1 MTTKATLKLDGYEAY
16 FEELV
21 KAGKDIDPVAEE
33 GLDKGA
39 DIIVSGMKRRA
50 PFERIRVR
58 IRKSAM
64 GRDGNKR
71 YLYVGVLRDTP
82 AEDARIANVWEFGGR
97 TAPSSKYPKRKSRPG
112 IRARP
117 YIRPSLRQDAKKARV
132 AMEDV
137 FQDWLEKG

>member
-1 MTTKATLKLDGYEAY
+1 MTTKATLTLEGFDAYLEKLSQAEH
-16 FEELV
+16 
-21 KAGKDIDPVAEE
+21 DINQIVEE
-33 GLDKGA
+33 GLDAGA
-39 DIIVSGMKRRA
+39 DVFVAGMKRRA
-50 PFERIRVR
+50 PFERIRRR

-97 TAPSSKYPKRKSRPG
+97 TSPSPKNPKRKPRPG

-117 YIRPSLRQDAKKARV
+117 YIRPSLRQDAKRARV
-132 AMEDV
+132 ALEDK
-137 FQDWLEKG
+137 FQEWLDK

>member
-1 MTTKATLKLDGYEAY
+1 MTTRATLNLDGLEAY
-16 FEELV
+16 LEELI
-21 KAGKDIDPVAEE
+21 KAGKDIDLVVED
-33 GLDKGA
+33 GLEKGA
-39 DIIVSGMKRRA
+39 DVFISGMQRRA

-97 TAPSSKYPKRKSRPG
+97 TTPSSKNPRRKPRPG

-117 YIRPSLRQDAKKARV
+117 YIRPSLRQDAGKARS
-132 AMEDV
+132 AMEKE
-137 FQDWLEKG
+137 FEDWLNK